1 MSLEALAH
9 GLDLRDGKARVL
21 AKAGSM
27 TLPVPD
33 EIYQPSED
41 SRLLLRVALQEAKAE
56 DRAIE
61 IGCGSGL
68 ICRELALKVR
78 FIIATDI
85 SPHAARWVK
94 SQGIE
99 VVRADL
105 FRGIRDRFDLVI
117 FNPPYLPTR
126 EEERIPSWLNAALD
140 GGETGKDVIFAFLE
154 QLGSHLSPHGRAL
167 LIISSLNSRKEIMEK
182 AMAEDLEVS
191 LKATERCFFEQLHVL
206 ELTVAHERS

>member
-1 MSLEALAH
+1 MARTGEMAKPRFSRGV
-9 GLDLRDGKARVL
+9 GL
-21 AKAGSM
+21 M
-27 TLPVPD
+27 TMPVPN
-33 EIYQPSED
+33 EIYQPAED
-41 SRLLLRVALQEAKAE
+41 SRLLQRVALQEARAE
-56 DRAIE
+56 DKAIE

-78 FIIATDI
+78 SITATDI

-105 FRGIRDRFDLVI
+105 FRGIRARFDLVI

-126 EEERIPSWLNAALD
+126 EEERVPGWINAALD
-140 GGETGKDVIFAFLE
+140 GGETGKEVIFAFLE
-154 QLGSHLSPHGRAL
+154 QLGSHLSPNGRAL
-167 LIISSLNSRKEIMEK
+167 LLISSLDGCKEIGEK
-182 AMAEDLEVS
+182 ARAEGLEVS

-206 ELTVAHERS
+206 EFTVAHERP